1 MIKPPVP
8 ANEEARLAALHAL
21 EILDTP
27 AEERFDRI
35 TRLAQTLLDVPIAY
49 VALID
54 ANRQWFKSCQGL
66 GGAETSRDVSFCGW
80 AIMQDEML
88 VIPDAYEDKR
98 FADNPLV
105 TGEPFIRFYC
115 GQSLKSA
122 EGLNV
127 GTLCLVDRKPR
138 ALTQRDHDRVLDLAR
153 MAERELRLAD
163 TISMQRRMLAAQKQ
177 TADLLHSVIPL
188 GVTLLGEGDFDTLL
202 ETLLLQARSLCAAD
216 AALLYL
222 RSDDGRLRR
231 VALRIASADV
241 FEGCA
246 SAQRGADAEPTEA
259 TDGDRAS
266 TIVAAATQAPGAINL
281 SDVAEAADRYDLSD
295 LHALSRDYGL
305 EVRSALTM
313 PLRSVDDDGHAAGV
327 LQLINAV
334 DPDSGQVIAFDPEPA
349 QTLEALSSLG
359 AAAIDGYARQERMRQ
374 QIQALRIRIDA
385 TRRDRDVAEITETA
399 YFRDLLAKADKFR
412 EDA

>member
-138 ALTQRDHDRVLDLAR
+138 ALTQRDHDR
-153 MAERELRLAD
+153 
-163 TISMQRRMLAAQKQ
+163 
-177 TADLLHSVIPL
+177 
-188 GVTLLGEGDFDTLL
+188 
-202 ETLLLQARSLCAAD
+202 
-216 AALLYL
+216 
-222 RSDDGRLRR
+222 
-231 VALRIASADV
+231 
-241 FEGCA
+241 
-246 SAQRGADAEPTEA
+246 
-259 TDGDRAS
+259 
-266 TIVAAATQAPGAINL
+266 
-281 SDVAEAADRYDLSD
+281 
-295 LHALSRDYGL
+295 
-305 EVRSALTM
+305 
-313 PLRSVDDDGHAAGV
+313 
-327 LQLINAV
+327 
-334 DPDSGQVIAFDPEPA
+334 EPA